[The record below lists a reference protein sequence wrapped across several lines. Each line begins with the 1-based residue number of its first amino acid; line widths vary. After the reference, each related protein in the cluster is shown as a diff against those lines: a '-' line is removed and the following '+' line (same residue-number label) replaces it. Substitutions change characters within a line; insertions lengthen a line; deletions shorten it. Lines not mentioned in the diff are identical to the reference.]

1 MWTWAAPGVFP
12 CMPWNTQDSANKHKY
27 IYIVYGSGTMAKAS
41 PAPAI
46 VALRRASQPTTK
58 KLMACMH
65 WHCSTESFCSA
76 SASLQLSAER
86 KRKKS
91 FSFYSSR
98 ETEWQAARSVPHLG
112 TACIHA
118 CHDATHRAFINTDSK
133 ACPPRKTW
141 QIASSSSMLNASFCI
156 ALHAH
161 GHLFRSATN
170 HGNWQ
175 LGKHDDG
182 PWTTKQSSNNN
193 KNRGC
198 SA

>member
-1 MWTWAAPGVFP
+1 
-12 CMPWNTQDSANKHKY
+12 MPWNTQDSANKHKY
-27 IYIVYGSGTMAKAS
+27 IYIVFGSGTMAKAS

-118 CHDATHRAFINTDSK
+118 CRIFIFAMT
-133 ACPPRKTW
+133 PPT
-141 QIASSSSMLNASFCI
+141 AHSSI
-156 ALHAH
+156 RTVKRVH
-161 GHLFRSATN
+161 
-170 HGNWQ
+170 
-175 LGKHDDG
+175 LGK
-182 PWTTKQSSNNN
+182 
-193 KNRGC
+193 RGRSPRRRRC
-198 SA
+198 